1 MVTQNYR
8 TEAVKTPSLGGVR
21 EKGKERL
28 QKDKIAFRQKLN
40 SHIRRLLIILAN
52 WLFNYRFVFKIIGT
66 VNKRFGFIESV
77 FLAYPANESY
87 ALSYVYHSRL
97 PKVRWNPWSV
107 GFLRQ
112 NGKLGIM
119 FVISAGNK
127 DFRDPTNAD
136 NLRQVVAKMEDFRLL
151 LNAKRKTFAGILPG
165 ILFLKRAIKE
175 THEADTTVK
184 AVGLAIAEVKAREKL
199 PPDCP
204 TIVLGGR
211 GFIGR
216 KVFANLPSENLYCV
230 DTANGCEWPDH
241 LCCQRVLLVNIADN
255 GALDEYVPKLWP
267 GTVVLNEVYPEPKA
281 ATVER
286 LKRFGCA
293 CYHIQ
298 GVKGHALPL
307 FPHAYRGAIPCC
319 SAWMAEQMKV
329 VLLRM

>member
-1 MVTQNYR
+1 MVTTNQR
-8 TEAVKTPSLGGVR
+8 TVVKTPSLGGVR
-21 EKGKERL
+21 EETKLRKSN
-28 QKDKIAFRQKLN
+28 IAFRQKLN
-40 SHIRRLLIILAN
+40 SHIRRMLIILAN
-52 WLFNYRFVFKIIGT
+52 WLFNHQFVFKIIGA

-77 FLAYPANESY
+77 FLAYPANDDY
-87 ALSYVYHSRL
+87 ALAYVYRSRL
-97 PKVRWNPWSV
+97 PKVQWSPRPV
-107 GFLRQ
+107 GFLKQ

-119 FVISAGNK
+119 FVISASNK
-127 DFRDPTNAD
+127 DFRNQANAD
-136 NLRQVVAKMEDFRLL
+136 NLRKVVAKMEYFCLL

-165 ILFLKRAIKE
+165 LLFFKRAIKE

-204 TIVLGGR
+204 IIILGGR

-230 DTANGCEWPDH
+230 DTANGCEWPVH
-241 LCCQRVLLVNIADN
+241 LRGQKILLVNIADN
-255 GALDEYVPKLWP
+255 GALDEYVSKLWS

-286 LKRFGCA
+286 LKWLGCA

-298 GVKGHALPL
+298 GVEGRAFPP

-319 SAWMAEQMKV
+319 SAWMADKMKV